1 MTGDITRRGFL
12 KGTGAALTLTLFQ
25 LRAGEAS
32 ERRELAGSVTQSP
45 AEPTAY
51 LGFRDVYRQ
60 QWKWDSVSKVT
71 HVVNCFYQRGCSWNA
86 YVKQGIVWR
95 EEQNATYPQTN
106 HEVPDF
112 NPRGCQKGACYSE
125 RMYDAGRVRHP
136 LKRVGGRGEGKWKR
150 VSWDQALREIAEACV
165 DAITTDGP
173 GSIFFEQGTS
183 FASGAH
189 AVGLYRTGF
198 LLDAPVSD
206 MNSECGDHMPG
217 SWPTMGRMINSNS
230 LDDLFYAD
238 LILNWG
244 GNPVFTQIP
253 NAHFIYEARYHGAR
267 VITIAPDYSA
277 SAIHADQWIPVNV
290 GSDAALAL
298 CVTHLL
304 IEEGTYDKRFVAEQT
319 DMPFLVRTDTRRFLR
334 QYDLQKGGNDDTF
347 YVFDRIT
354 NKIREATKKT
364 LDLGSVKPALEGE
377 FQVVT
382 QDGEVTVTPVFALL
396 RRQLAPFSPEA
407 AAKITG
413 VAPGV
418 IRGLAREIAQAKR
431 VTVLPNANFAKFYH
445 GLEMERAQFLFM
457 ALAGQFG
464 KKGSGRISFPFLSL
478 DSPGIIS
485 ILPGSMSPREG
496 AQEFQRQSAPHVLE
510 RKRQG
515 YTDEMIVMEAARA
528 AYSTGRTPALGIF
541 LHYHGGL
548 DELYGRSKE
557 WDLGLKRELGEYL
570 TEALDRGWQADP
582 RKMRPRVLF
591 QDGGNMLSRVRG
603 YPKIIEKLLPKL
615 DLFVTFDWHLSTTA
629 LYSDYVL
636 PTAGWYEKADI
647 TWATTL
653 APFSTVTTP
662 AVEPLGESKPDWE
675 FHCLLLKAL
684 QNLAIERGI
693 RTFKDRSGKERRLD
707 RVYDEFTFGGR
718 FTEANGEEFL
728 DEVLALNSNLGGIS
742 WPKLKEKGFARFTEI
757 GSALLNIGNATD
769 VRPDETITANTWHT
783 EKKMPWPTLT
793 RRMQF
798 YIDQDFYMELGEE
811 LPIHKDNPPIGGQ
824 YPLEMTGGH
833 TRWSIHSS
841 WRDQRYMLQ
850 LQRGEPVIYL
860 ALEDAQAR
868 GIKDGDRV
876 RVYND
881 IGAFELQAKVAP
893 SVRPGTLMV
902 YHAWEPYM
910 FKEHQSHAALTPAPF
925 NPVQLAGGYFHL
937 QPVYASG
944 TPGSPDRGTRV
955 EIEALARQS

>member
-12 KGTGAALTLTLFQ
+12 KGTSAALALSLLH
-25 LRAGEAS
+25 LRTGEAEEGS
-32 ERRELAGSVTQSP
+32 EAAGSVP
-45 AEPTAY
+45 PPAAEPTPY
-51 LGFRDVYRQ
+51 TGFEDVYRQ
-60 QWKWDSVSKVT
+60 RWTWDRIAKVT

-106 HEVPDF
+106 DEVPDF

-125 RMYDAGRVRHP
+125 RMYDAGRLRYP
-136 LKRVGGRGEGKWKR
+136 LKRVGGRGAGRWKR
-150 VSWDQALREIAEACV
+150 ASWDQALREIAEACV

-183 FASGAH
+183 FAGGAH

-217 SWPTMGRMINSNS
+217 SWPTMGRMISSNS

-267 VITIAPDYSA
+267 VITIAPDYCA

-298 CVTHLL
+298 AVAHVL

-334 QYDLQKGGNDDTF
+334 QCDLQTGGNDDVF

-354 NKIREATKKT
+354 NEIREASKKT

-382 QDGEVTVTPVFALL
+382 EDGEVTVTPVFALL

-407 AAKITG
+407 TAKITG

-418 IRGLAREIAQAKR
+418 IRGLAREIARAKG
-431 VTVLPNANFAKFYH
+431 VTVLANANFAKFYH
-445 GLEMERAQFLFM
+445 GLEMERTQFLFM

-464 KKGSGRISFPFLSL
+464 KKGSGRTSFPYLSI
-478 DSPGIIS
+478 DSPGPIS
-485 ILPGSMSPREG
+485 ILPGSMPPSIGVRWLQLKAMPG
-496 AQEFQRQSAPHVLE
+496 ALKKKWE
-510 RKRQG
+510 G
-515 YTDEMIVMEAARA
+515 YTDEMLVMEEARA
-528 AYSTGRTPALGIF
+528 AYSTGSTPALGIF

-548 DELYGRSKE
+548 GGLYGRSKE
-557 WDLGLKRELGEYL
+557 WDPFLKRELDDYL

-591 QDGGNMLSRVRG
+591 QDGGNMLRRVRG
-603 YPKIIEKLLPKL
+603 YPKIIEKMLPKL
-615 DLFVTFDWHLSTTA
+615 DLFVTFDWHMSTTA
-629 LYSDYVL
+629 MYSDYVL

-647 TWATTL
+647 TWAMTL

-675 FHCLLLKAL
+675 FHCLFLKEI
-684 QNLAIERGI
+684 QKLAVERGI

-707 RVYDEFTFGGR
+707 TVYDEFTFGGR
-718 FTEANGEEFL
+718 FTEANTEELL
-728 DEVLALNSNLGGIS
+728 DEVLAINTNLGGIS
-742 WPKLKEKGFARFTEI
+742 WPELKEKGFERFTEV
-757 GSALLNIGNATD
+757 GLSLLNTGNATD
-769 VRPDETITANTWHT
+769 IRPGETITANTWHT
-783 EKKMPWPTLT
+783 ENKMPWPTLT

-798 YIDQDFYMELGEE
+798 YIDHDFYMELGEE

-824 YPLEMTGGH
+824 YC
-833 TRWSIHSS
+833 S
-841 WRDQRYMLQ
+841 
-850 LQRGEPVIYL
+850 
-860 ALEDAQAR
+860 
-868 GIKDGDRV
+868 
-876 RVYND
+876 
-881 IGAFELQAKVAP
+881 VA
-893 SVRPGTLMV
+893 
-902 YHAWEPYM
+902 
-910 FKEHQSHAALTPAPF
+910 
-925 NPVQLAGGYFHL
+925 
-937 QPVYASG
+937 
-944 TPGSPDRGTRV
+944 SP
-955 EIEALARQS
+955 